1 MRKYIISILIMISS
15 LSSLSFQMDKTNFDE
30 VVLRG
35 AIKSKNY
42 TILNNSE
49 DTKEYIV
56 NMENNI
62 SNITVKPSKF
72 VLKPN
77 EEKII
82 QLSVE
87 GRGKKGENSYFLVF
101 SERNLSAQKENKAV
115 INKKI
120 RIKQKYIM

>member
-1 MRKYIISILIMISS
+1 MRKYIISILVMINS
-15 LSSLSFQMDKTNFDE
+15 LSSFSFQMDKTNFDE
-30 VVLRG
+30 VVLRD

-49 DTKEYIV
+49 DTKEYMV
-56 NMENNI
+56 NIENDI

-101 SERNLSAQKENKAV
+101 SERNLSAQKENKVV

>member
-1 MRKYIISILIMISS
+1 MRKYIISILIMIIS
-15 LSSLSFQMDKTNFDE
+15 LSSFSFQMDKTDFNE

-35 AIKSKNY
+35 TIKSKNY

-49 DTKEYIV
+49 DTKEYMV
-56 NMENNI
+56 NIENDI
-62 SNITVKPSKF
+62 SNVTVRPSKF

-101 SERNLSAQKENKAV
+101 SERNLSAQKKNKAV